1 MRTSHDIV
9 KDIGHFQPQG
19 GNWLKLQDLLTELWG
34 TGEEENFTVDLLKV
48 LERFPEEDGAGVLWS
63 IVHGLEHFKT
73 YEAELIESLNRQPSE
88 MGLLM
93 LRRIKNTGT
102 RTVGGVDISRIVTS
116 LLSNGRLTQTL
127 RQDLIEIGE

>member
-1 MRTSHDIV
+1 MRTSRDIV
-9 KDIGHFQPQG
+9 KDIGQFQPQD

-34 TGEEENFTVDLLKV
+34 TGDEENFTVDLLKV
-48 LERFPEEDGAGVLWS
+48 FERFPEEDGASVLWS

-73 YEAELIESLNRQPSE
+73 YETELIESLNRQPSE

-102 RTVGGVDISRIVTS
+102 RTVGGVDISRIVTG
-116 LLSNGRLTQTL
+116 LLSSGRLTQTL

>member
-9 KDIGHFQPQG
+9 KDIGHFQPQD

>member
-9 KDIGHFQPQG
+9 KDIGQFQPQD
-19 GNWLKLQDLLTELWG
+19 GNWLKLQALLTELWE
-34 TGEEENFTVDLLKV
+34 TGEEENFTVELLEV
-48 LERFPEEDGAGVLWS
+48 FERFPEEDGAGVLWS

-73 YEAELIESLNRQPSE
+73 YEIELIESLNRQPSE

-102 RTVGGVDISRIVTS
+102 RTVGGIDLRKIVTD
-116 LLSNGRLTQTL
+116 LLSNGRLNQTL